1 VRFSTLPSSTPY
13 KLVLVVRMDLHM
25 RSGKIAAQVAHAA
38 VGTVLQLQEDAV
50 HARSAGIGAAVSLHQ
65 ANGVTALRAWLHQGQ
80 AKVVLQVRDQA
91 EMHELERRARAQGVS
106 THIVADAGRTQVAS
120 GSETVLAVGPAPV
133 HIVDAITGHLKLL

>member
-1 VRFSTLPSSTPY
+1 
-13 KLVLVVRMDLHM
+13 
-25 RSGKIAAQVAHAA
+25 
-38 VGTVLQLQEDAV
+38 
-50 HARSAGIGAAVSLHQ
+50 
-65 ANGVTALRAWLHQGQ
+65 LHQGQ